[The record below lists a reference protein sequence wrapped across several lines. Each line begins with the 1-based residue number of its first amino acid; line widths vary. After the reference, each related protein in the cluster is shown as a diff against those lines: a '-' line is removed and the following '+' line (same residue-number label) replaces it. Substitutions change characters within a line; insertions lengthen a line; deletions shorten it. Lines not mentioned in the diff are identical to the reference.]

1 MTEKRL
7 CTNCKHSRGLGYDF
21 WCGEGHIKY
30 EKYFAETDCPY
41 FEVMDLQDNDFN
53 NTENDSTNSRNEKR
67 FTYDFVSV
75 DCPMFYD
82 NKEVIDYD
90 DVVDCLNEQHET
102 IQEKQHTINEMAKTI
117 RIYDGGYIGLNKRH
131 SEYKQKVEDTLKT
144 FYDTTKQL
152 KGNKLIIAGYLDLI
166 NHIADELGVELK

>member
-30 EKYFAETDCPY
+30 EKYLAETDCPY

-67 FTYDFVSV
+67 FMLTDFDS
-75 DCPMFYD
+75 
-82 NKEVIDYD
+82 EVEMLEKI
-90 DVVDCLNEQHET
+90 NEQHET
-102 IQEKQHTINEMAKTI
+102 ITDLEEKEIELGRNYLIKLEF
-117 RIYDGGYIGLNKRH
+117 
-131 SEYKQKVEDTLKT
+131 EQKVKDTLQRH
-144 FYDTTKQL
+144 Y
-152 KGNKLIIAGYLDLI
+152 KLYTNMAVELRHDKYSNGTCHTVLEVLEE
-166 NHIADELGVELK
+166 IADELGIDLQ